1 MKIAIDLDKTLIDC
15 DSFIYWVANKF
26 FSKPSEKN
34 LKFNLIFTGN
44 EGSDGL
50 ISKFLSKFSK
60 MGKPESYFQIPN
72 AIDVVNSWYDKGIE
86 IYILSSRPNF
96 SSLNYALHQ
105 YFLKMNLKYSAM
117 IVNCNNKA
125 SFCER
130 FNIDLLID
138 NSPSICLDAMNI
150 GVDVICLNDAI
161 FDEKFKNMIFANNW
175 KQLNDII
182 LNKYLAVKNTGINH

>member
-130 FNIDLLID
+130 FNIDLLSQSDVHPLGQLPQTHLPLGHHHIQIHH
-138 NSPSICLDAMNI
+138 NGHRFTPLKWSGHSPLSAPPPGRI
-150 GVDVICLNDAI
+150 GR
-161 FDEKFKNMIFANNW
+161 
-175 KQLNDII
+175 
-182 LNKYLAVKNTGINH
+182 T